1 MANKTFIEKAAE
13 KVGYSLAMAEDVAGT
28 VKTTIG
34 SLAESLKKSPP
45 VQEATTAMKP
55 TAESRP
61 TNQSAEKSAAKKSAA
76 RKSAEKKSAEKKSA
90 AKKYAAKKSVPKKAA
105 KKAPKRRRI
114 SR

>member
-76 RKSAEKKSAEKKSA
+76 RKSAEKKSAAKKS
-90 AKKYAAKKSVPKKAA
+90 AAKKSVPKEAA